1 MPKLRAPDGRIV
13 SVSQTGVE
21 PMKARG
27 YTALDAASAPPA
39 AEKPEMPSK
48 SDPKADWVAYAEAI
62 GADSSGTKDEL
73 VERLGG

>member
-27 YTALDAASAPPA
+27 YTDVDEASAASAA
-39 AEKPEMPSK
+39 AGEPGKPSESA
-48 SDPKADWVAYAEAI
+48 PKADWVAYAEAV
-62 GADSSGTKDEL
+62 GADTSGTKADL
-73 VERLGG
+73 IERLG